1 MKTLLLCGFW
11 LLISSRIWYDDD
23 MKMTPEID
31 EKQHTDSEEHK
42 EFLLDK
48 CAVQEQQIAEL
59 NATVEWY
66 KEQLLLARKQRY
78 GASSEKIN
86 PDQLCLFDEV
96 EQEADAKAIEPTVE
110 EITYKRRKTKGKND
124 KMFEDLPV
132 EIVEYRLTEEEQA
145 CPACSEHLHE
155 MSKEVRKELKII
167 PAQVKVVEHV
177 RYVYTCRSCEKNNTS
192 TPVITAPMP
201 APVLRGSFVSPSL
214 MAFIMDRKY
223 ALALPLYRQ
232 EQQFKHY
239 GIDLSRQTLA
249 NWMIRGA
256 NDWLSSLYDRM
267 HAKLIQHNILHSDE
281 TTLQVLREEGR
292 TAANK
297 SYMWLYATGHTD
309 VPIYLYDYKTTR
321 ASKNPRKM
329 LSGFKGFLHT
339 DGYAGYNDIPGVT
352 MVGCL
357 AHVRRKFTDSLKA
370 VSDKTSI
377 ISSVAQEGLDYCNQL
392 FYIEKQLKTFEA
404 EERYA
409 LRLEQSKPVLDAF
422 QAWLK
427 VKKRQTLPKSALGLA
442 ISYSL
447 NQFDKVSNFLLDGR
461 LELSNNRAERAIKP
475 FIIGRKNFLFSNTPK
490 GATAS
495 AIIYSIVETA
505 KANHLSP
512 FHYLTY
518 LFEKLPNIDLNDTDQ
533 LDTLL
538 PWSESLPAECK
549 VPLKKE

>member
-1 MKTLLLCGFW
+1 MKKTA
-11 LLISSRIWYDDD
+11 
-23 MKMTPEID
+23 EID
-31 EKQHTDSEEHK
+31 GKQHTDAEENRQI
-42 EFLLDK
+42 LLDK
-48 CAVQEQQIAEL
+48 CAIQEQQIAEL
-59 NATVEWY
+59 NAKVKWY
-66 KEQLLLARKQRY
+66 EEQLLLARKHRY
-78 GASSEKIN
+78 GASSEQMN
-86 PDQLCLFDEV
+86 PDQLCLFDEA

-132 EIVEYRLTEEEQA
+132 EIVEYRLMEEEQA
-145 CPACSEHLHE
+145 CPECHDHLHE

-177 RYVYTCRSCEKNNTS
+177 RYVYACRSCEKNNTR

-267 HAKLIQHNILHSDE
+267 HAKLIQHDILHADE

-292 TAANK
+292 MASNK
-297 SYMWLYATGHTD
+297 SYMWLYSTGHTD

-321 ASKNPRKM
+321 ASKNPKKM
-329 LSGFKGFLHT
+329 LSGFKGYLHA
-339 DGYAGYNDIPGVT
+339 DGYGGYNDIPGVT
-352 MVGCL
+352 VVGCL

-377 ISSVAQEGLDYCNQL
+377 RSSVAQEGLDYCNQL
-392 FYIEKQLKTFEA
+392 FFIEKQLKNLEA
-404 EERYA
+404 EERYT

-447 NQFDKVSNFLLDGR
+447 NQCEKVSNFLLDGR
-461 LELSNNRAERAIKP
+461 LEISNNRA
-475 FIIGRKNFLFSNTPK
+475 
-490 GATAS
+490 
-495 AIIYSIVETA
+495 
-505 KANHLSP
+505 LSP
-512 FHYLTY
+512 RKYNPQDVQ
-518 LFEKLPNIDLNDTDQ
+518 K
-533 LDTLL
+533 TLVT
-538 PWSESLPAECK
+538 SGISA
-549 VPLKKE
+549 